1 MQFYLLLSL
10 VGVWLKGSGV
20 IHLQHSTLLSEPIL
34 GYRQQ
39 KLVMNREL
47 PGGGTLLRV
56 ETGRRHCKK
65 ATNKERRALFVLGYM
80 LYGFYSSIKRQPRP
94 KKSYTPSSIINR
106 HLTINAFHHPS
117 DGDLQEFV
125 WNAEES
131 VLATSLIWVPT
142 SQARHWSC
150 YTSLMKSQQG
160 RTPFPRYS
168 DFCSANSNN
177 RRRTYY

>member
-1 MQFYLLLSL
+1 
-10 VGVWLKGSGV
+10 
-20 IHLQHSTLLSEPIL
+20 
-34 GYRQQ
+34 
-39 KLVMNREL
+39 MNREL

-106 HLTINAFHHPS
+106 HLTINAFHHPG

-125 WNAEES
+125 
-131 VLATSLIWVPT
+131 
-142 SQARHWSC
+142 
-150 YTSLMKSQQG
+150 
-160 RTPFPRYS
+160 
-168 DFCSANSNN
+168 
-177 RRRTYY
+177 